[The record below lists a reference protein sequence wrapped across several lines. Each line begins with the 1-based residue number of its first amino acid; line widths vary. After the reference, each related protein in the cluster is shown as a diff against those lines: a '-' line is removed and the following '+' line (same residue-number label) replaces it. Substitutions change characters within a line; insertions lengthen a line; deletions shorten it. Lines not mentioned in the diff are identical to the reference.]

1 MSNAIDASKRARL
14 LDAARAVF
22 SRYGFKRASMADIA
36 AEAGVSRPALYLWFR
51 SKQDVLRSLAEQ
63 LRELALAGAEAG
75 WKAGASFEANL
86 EATILGKDLELFR
99 LLHASEHGA
108 EIMAADEK
116 LTAEISRDLERR
128 FRALLAAHIR
138 AAAEAG
144 DIDLASMDHDAEG
157 FADILATT
165 LKAQVNEAEDE
176 ETFRRAVRRLSRM
189 ASAAV
194 RTL

>member
-1 MSNAIDASKRARL
+1 MSNATDAAKRARL
-14 LDAARAVF
+14 LDAAREVF
-22 SRYGFKRASMADIA
+22 ARYGFKRASMADIA

-75 WKAGASFEANL
+75 WKAGATFEANL

-116 LTAEISRDLERR
+116 LTAEVSRDLDRR
-128 FRALLAAHIR
+128 FRALLTAHI
-138 AAAEAG
+138 AAAAKAG
-144 DIDLASMDHDAEG
+144 EIDLAPMDNDAEG
-157 FADILATT
+157 FADILATSV
-165 LKAQVNEAEDE
+165 KAQVNEAEDE

-189 ASAAV
+189 AAAAV
-194 RTL
+194 RRV

>member
-1 MSNAIDASKRARL
+1 MSNTTDAAKRARL
-14 LDAARAVF
+14 LEAAREVF
-22 SRYGFKRASMADIA
+22 ARYGFKRASMADIA

-116 LTAEISRDLERR
+116 LTAEISRDLDRK

-138 AAAEAG
+138 AASKAG
-144 DIDLASMDHDAEG
+144 EIDLASMDNDAEG
-157 FADILATT
+157 FADILATS
-165 LKAQVNEAEDE
+165 LKAQVNEAENE

-189 ASAAV
+189 AAAAARRV
-194 RTL
+194 